1 MADNVSR
8 EDPVLVRPYVKAVA
22 EAEKAPDEV
31 PETWPEEALRPEE
44 GDTVV
49 QEAVEDGPAA
59 PPAKPKRDLTRVA
72 ILAGGVALALGV
84 TGYLIFGPAAD
95 PALPQPGAVLPA
107 MPGQPPLNPGQRAS
121 AAPSTAASVSASV
134 SPSAS
139 VSATPSTSVSPLT
152 PASDPPP
159 SSAVPA
165 DPTLTPPATDR
176 TGSVTAA
183 SGRCLMLGGLLGTS
197 GSPVQVSGCASV
209 PYQSFTLAADGTLR
223 VNGRC
228 AQGGDDGTVRVS
240 GCDGDSAQWRAGGD
254 GTLVTDGGCL
264 TDPGRSGATTTVSAC
279 SGASSQSWTLP

>member
-31 PETWPEEALRPEE
+31 PETWPEEAALPEE
-44 GDTVV
+44 GDTLVQPAVV
-49 QEAVEDGPAA
+49 DEPAA
-59 PPAKPKRDLTRVA
+59 PPKKRRDLRIA
-72 ILAGGVALALGV
+72 ILAGGAALALGV
-84 TGYLIFGPAAD
+84 AGYLIFAPAAD
-95 PALPQPGAVLPA
+95 PDLPQPGTVLPA
-107 MPGQPPLNPGQRAS
+107 MPGQPPLSPGQRPSVAPTTPKAEASASVTPSVSTTPATTPPNSSAPTS
-121 AAPSTAASVSASV
+121 AAP
-134 SPSAS
+134 
-139 VSATPSTSVSPLT
+139 
-152 PASDPPP
+152 P
-159 SSAVPA
+159 SSQAPA
-165 DPTLTPPATDR
+165 DPTRTPPAADR

-228 AQGGDDGTVRVS
+228 AQADGDGTVRVT
-240 GCDGDSAQWRAGGD
+240 GCDDAGDAAQWRAGNG
-254 GTLVTDGGCL
+254 GTLRSSNGCL